1 MGWTVFSF
9 FKNYFIETEG
19 RLITFMQY
27 SNIIIVVM
35 GVLRDQNLYL
45 EYIKN
50 HNIPKRLSMIL
61 YLVDESHEYYK
72 HFPVNYLRSWGIS
85 NVLTSHYIVLDMD
98 IHFSGILTFS
108 LSIIVNTLDEMYA
121 IPRSVV
127 EDDHAAVI
135 LPVFF
140 LPRLIYKCKTLLN
153 CTYLYRFLLS

>member
-1 MGWTVFSF
+1 
-9 FKNYFIETEG
+9 
-19 RLITFMQY
+19 MQY

-98 IHFSGILTFS
+98 IHFSGILTFLTRCMLFRVQWLKMTMPPLYC
-108 LSIIVNTLDEMYA
+108 LS
-121 IPRSVV
+121 
-127 EDDHAAVI
+127 
-135 LPVFF
+135 FF
-140 LPRLIYKCKTLLN
+140 
-153 CTYLYRFLLS
+153 FQG